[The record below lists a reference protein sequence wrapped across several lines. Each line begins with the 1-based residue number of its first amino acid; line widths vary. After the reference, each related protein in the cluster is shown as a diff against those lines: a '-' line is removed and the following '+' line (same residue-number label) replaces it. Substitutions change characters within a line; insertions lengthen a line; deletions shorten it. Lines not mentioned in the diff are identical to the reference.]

1 MKNLL
6 LASFLLFAALPA
18 FGQTTHEVIVG
29 NNGNDQFSPS
39 QLAIR
44 VGDSVRWVWDSG
56 RHNVHQN
63 NDAFYSGNPTR
74 APFTFEVE
82 FDAAFI
88 AANPPVSPGS
98 DYAYRCDP
106 HSNMTG
112 NIIIDPAPQ
121 PTLSVSNLVGGQN
134 AQLEMTAGASGGKG
148 WFIYSLAG
156 PGEVMTNYGFS
167 VGLSPSLEILGA
179 RPVTAVGVA
188 TLSAFVPARATGVTV
203 SIQAIEQT
211 TTNRFAATN
220 VVTAVIQ

>member
-6 LASFLLFAALPA
+6 LASLFLFAATPA
-18 FGQTTHEVIVG
+18 FGQTTHKVSVG
-29 NNGNDQFSPS
+29 PNGNDTFSPGHVY
-39 QLAIR
+39 IR
-44 VGDSVRWVWDSG
+44 KGDTVRWVWVSG
-56 RHNVHQN
+56 RHNVHSTQG
-63 NDAFYSGNPTR
+63 AFYSGTPTR
-74 APFTFEVE
+74 APFTFEVV
-82 FDAAFI
+82 FDAAFV
-88 AANPPVSPGS
+88 AANPPTGGG
-98 DYAYRCDP
+98 YTYQCDP
-106 HSNMTG
+106 HAPGMTG
-112 NIIIDPAPQ
+112 KVNLDSAPQ

-179 RPVTAVGVA
+179 RPVTAGGVA